1 MHEDLFY
8 FSDQL
13 NEQLEGEDEA
23 YKAMEQKAKTRY
35 LNEKIGDVRKK
46 RKREENAALRI
57 EN

>member
-35 LNEKIGDVRKK
+35 LNEKIGDA
-46 RKREENAALRI
+46 RKREENAALQI